1 MDPSSALYNAGA
13 GMTTNLPNRSLRKFR
28 IPICISDHCLDVT
41 SYKTVQ
47 VILWQLNCN
56 NEYSVGSKYL
66 FWKEWLMY
74 VKVNFCYFLLSSL
87 SCILKRYNQDV
98 QLKLD
103 DCISKARCVVCSVA
117 AIILLLL
124 HVVVSTSGQQQQHNC
139 QAESRSGQ
147 EAETGSSARTPLG
160 TTQLVMGW
168 ELSGAPSSVCTISV
182 Y

>member
-1 MDPSSALYNAGA
+1 M
-13 GMTTNLPNRSLRKFR
+13 
-28 IPICISDHCLDVT
+28 
-41 SYKTVQ
+41 
-47 VILWQLNCN
+47 
-56 NEYSVGSKYL
+56 
-66 FWKEWLMY
+66 
-74 VKVNFCYFLLSSL
+74 
-87 SCILKRYNQDV
+87 

-124 HVVVSTSGQQQQHNC
+124 HVVVSTSGQQQHNC
-139 QAESRSGQ
+139 QAELRSGQ
-147 EAETGSSARTPLG
+147 EAETGASARTPLG

>member
-1 MDPSSALYNAGA
+1 MYPWWIGNYMDPSSALYNAGA

-103 DCISKARCVVCSVA
+103 DCISKARCVV
-117 AIILLLL
+117 
-124 HVVVSTSGQQQQHNC
+124 
-139 QAESRSGQ
+139 
-147 EAETGSSARTPLG
+147 
-160 TTQLVMGW
+160 
-168 ELSGAPSSVCTISV
+168 
-182 Y
+182 